1 MMLGRGASMA
11 KHRHI
16 DIPTESD
23 LLAVLF
29 ARADRLQKASAA
41 KAANRPT
48 AKPAA
53 ANE

>member
-1 MMLGRGASMA
+1 MA

-16 DIPTESD
+16 DMPTESD

-29 ARADRLQKASAA
+29 ARADRLQKAAA
-41 KAANRPT
+41 PPKAAHPPTERP
-48 AKPAA
+48 PA